1 MLYSCGI
8 EKNNIMVNFHVASI
22 NPFLNLEPT
31 HRWPLCR
38 WSTLGGMLELHGY
51 LHGDLWVAG
60 IVFGSW
66 QNHVSHPTLP
76 EHAGH
81 LQIYFYFKILQC
93 TVCLLSTIQQIPAD
107 CFMWIETKLS
117 VSFLKKK
124 HQRTYSTTH
133 CWLVVSTHLK
143 NMSSSVG
150 ITIPNIWKVIKFM
163 FQNHQP
169 DWINSWLKPLI
180 SIRIQVLRSCINH
193 KILPTE

>member
-60 IVFGSW
+60 TVFGPW
-66 QNHVSHPTLP
+66 RNHVSHPTLP
-76 EHAGH
+76 EHAGY

-117 VSFLKKK
+117 VSFLKKNTNGPTAP
-124 HQRTYSTTH
+124 HIAGWWFQ
-133 CWLVVSTHLK
+133 
-143 NMSSSVG
+143 
-150 ITIPNIWKVIKFM
+150 PIWKIWVPQLGLLFPIYGK
-163 FQNHQP
+163 
-169 DWINSWLKPLI
+169 S
-180 SIRIQVLRSCINH
+180 
-193 KILPTE
+193 